1 MERAIDTALGLPAAS
16 VVAGRAAARAGL
28 APARVLYDSPLG
40 DPWRVIAAGFAVR
53 GAATRRRARAWGQ
66 AELDRALAGPLTDYV
81 ARALVEHRIVERLAE
96 ELIAQGTVTA
106 VVDHA
111 MRAGLAEQ
119 LTRRLLDSPEM
130 QQVIGHI
137 DS

>member
-1 MERAIDTALGLPAAS
+1 MERAIDTALGLAAAS

-40 DPWRVIAAGFAVR
+40 DP
-53 GAATRRRARAWGQ
+53 
-66 AELDRALAGPLTDYV
+66 
-81 ARALVEHRIVERLAE
+81 
-96 ELIAQGTVTA
+96 A

-137 DS
+137 ASSPELRAALAEQGSGLAEELAAGVRRRSAAMDDVAERTVRGWLHRPRPRTT